1 MDSRTRKGS
10 STPPAARRALSE
22 FTLPDGRRV
31 LVGSPED
38 AAALRSWYGARETA
52 TATAAAR
59 PKQQTKTDEATQTT
73 TTDDDKTA
81 TATATPARDDD
92 SDNSNNN
99 SSRVEVVV
107 VHGSDEHREL
117 LDRTRSHAH
126 ARREELR
133 RRHDGAA
140 GELLDEWEGLSA
152 QLRDVAAQMERL
164 ADHGGGKLNATFSK
178 FGYGAHVRTYGDESG
193 GKEGEEPASSA
204 ASTLSGGTAAAD
216 WGDRR
221 AGGATMKLF
230 RRPVVKQY
238 FHRGLLWRA
247 SALTEVMSFELF
259 LDLVYVG
266 ILHVNGEHL
275 SESPDGAEL
284 LRFVVTFCMGWKIWA
299 DVAQMVSWFD
309 IDDVAQRVEILFLM
323 ACLVGMTTNMI
334 STFHEGHDTFAYLVG
349 FYVAARL
356 FMAAYLVLTAVLV
369 PLVRATMLASA
380 VAIVV
385 PAALWVAST
394 ALEMPRRR
402 LGLVFVALVL
412 DLLGSGLVMLLYR
425 WSTAAA
431 AGGRGRLGVLS
442 RRVAP
447 HFEFYPAINIEH
459 KVERTNAFV
468 SLVFGYSV
476 VAILFQ
482 NQGDGLNAF
491 FGKAILGLVQAY
503 IFNWLYF
510 DVDASNIHVHAI
522 RRSSKHCQSRSPLA
536 FPSRGA
542 LPPFATLTPNR
553 HHLAHG
559 PPPLYHELH
568 GRHRRPVQARR
579 RLRRGRRAA
588 QGPDVHLRPPLRG
601 PRPARHPPLL
611 LRRAVPVP
619 RPHGPHLVL
628 PRAQAATHP
637 ARAQAPAAGQPR
649 PRGGRHHR
657 AGRRAG
663 GLAREPGPG
672 GRHDGHGGVGAAGGD
687 VGQVVPRGDVDRRGR
702 RVQAALP
709 RALQQAPARGGG
721 QGRGGGGGVCAC
733 RGGDGRREEGG
744 CGCVI
749 CETADADNP
758 MLSMWCCEFEVCKLS
773 RISRTLYICF
783 HQGRK

>member
-38 AAALRSWYGARETA
+38 AAALRSWYGAREAA

-431 AGGRGRLGVLS
+431 ASGRGRLGVLS

-522 RRSSKHCQSRSPLA
+522 RRSSKHYIIWLMAHLPFIMSYTVATAGLSKLVVASDVADASPKDLTSTYAHRSEAHVPLGIRLFYCVGLSLSLA
-536 FPSRGA
+536 LMGLISYCHEHK
-542 LPPFATLTPNR
+542 LPPTRRVPKRLRLANRALVAAAIAALAAVPEDSLASLGLVAATTGMVAWVLLVETWGRSCPEETWIGEDGGCKR
-553 HHLAHG
+553 RYLA
-559 PPPLYHELH
+559 
-568 GRHRRPVQARR
+568 RCSRR
-579 RLRRGRRAA
+579 RLEEVVRGEEE
-588 QGPDVHLRPPLRG
+588 GEG
-601 PRPARHPPLL
+601 Y
-611 LRRAVPVP
+611 
-619 RPHGPHLVL
+619 
-628 PRAQAATHP
+628 
-637 ARAQAPAAGQPR
+637 APAAVGM
-649 PRGGRHHR
+649 GDEKR
-657 AGRRAG
+657 A
-663 GLAREPGPG
+663 
-672 GRHDGHGGVGAAGGD
+672 AAA
-687 VGQVVPRGDVDRRGR
+687 V
-702 RVQAALP
+702 
-709 RALQQAPARGGG
+709 
-721 QGRGGGGGVCAC
+721 
-733 RGGDGRREEGG
+733 
-744 CGCVI
+744 
-749 CETADADNP
+749 
-758 MLSMWCCEFEVCKLS
+758 
-773 RISRTLYICF
+773 
-783 HQGRK
+783 

>member
-1 MDSRTRKGS
+1 MDSRTHKGS

-38 AAALRSWYGARETA
+38 AAALRSWYGARE
-52 TATAAAR
+52 AAAR
-59 PKQQTKTDEATQTT
+59 PKQQTKMDEATQT

-81 TATATPARDDD
+81 TATATATATPAARDDD
-92 SDNSNNN
+92 SDNNSSNNN
-99 SSRVEVVV
+99 SSSRVEVVV

-164 ADHGGGKLNATFSK
+164 ADDGGGKLNATFSK
-178 FGYGAHVRTYGDESG
+178 FGYGAHVRTYGDEPG
-193 GKEGEEPASSA
+193 GKEGEDQPASSA
-204 ASTLSGGTAAAD
+204 ASTLSGGNGTTID

-299 DVAQMVSWFD
+299 DVAQIVSWFD

-334 STFHEGHDTFAYLVG
+334 STFHEGHDTFVYLVG

-394 ALEMPRRR
+394 ALEMPRR
-402 LGLVFVALVL
+402 LGLVFVALAL
-412 DLLGSGLVMLLYR
+412 DLLGGGFVMLLYR
-425 WSTAAA
+425 WSTKAVA
-431 AGGRGRLGVLS
+431 AGGRGRLGVVG
-442 RRVAP
+442 RRVASL
-447 HFEFYPAINIEH
+447 FEFYPAINIEH

-510 DVDASNIHVHAI
+510 DVDASNLHVHAI
-522 RRSSKHCQSRSPLA
+522 RRSGKHYIIWLMAHLPFTMSYTVATAGLSKLVVASDVADASPKDLTSTYAHRSEAHVPLGIRLFYCVGLSLSLA
-536 FPSRGA
+536 LMGLISYCHEHK
-542 LPPFATLTPNR
+542 LPPTRRVPKRLRLANRALAAAAIAALAAVPEHSLTSLGLVAATTGMVAWVLLVETWGRSCPEETWIGEDGGCKR
-553 HHLAHG
+553 RYLA
-559 PPPLYHELH
+559 
-568 GRHRRPVQARR
+568 RCSRR
-579 RLRRGRRAA
+579 RLEEVVRGEEEGEGYPVGRGDEKRAA
-588 QGPDVHLRPPLRG
+588 
-601 PRPARHPPLL
+601 A
-611 LRRAVPVP
+611 AV
-619 RPHGPHLVL
+619 
-628 PRAQAATHP
+628 
-637 ARAQAPAAGQPR
+637 
-649 PRGGRHHR
+649 
-657 AGRRAG
+657 
-663 GLAREPGPG
+663 
-672 GRHDGHGGVGAAGGD
+672 
-687 VGQVVPRGDVDRRGR
+687 
-702 RVQAALP
+702 
-709 RALQQAPARGGG
+709 
-721 QGRGGGGGVCAC
+721 
-733 RGGDGRREEGG
+733 
-744 CGCVI
+744 
-749 CETADADNP
+749 
-758 MLSMWCCEFEVCKLS
+758 
-773 RISRTLYICF
+773 
-783 HQGRK
+783 

>member
-1 MDSRTRKGS
+1 MESRNRKGS

-38 AAALRSWYGARETA
+38 AAALRSWYGAREAVAVAGSQQQQQQQQQTRTDDGDDSKA
-52 TATAAAR
+52 AATAA
-59 PKQQTKTDEATQTT
+59 EATVS
-73 TTDDDKTA
+73 
-81 TATATPARDDD
+81 PARDDD
-92 SDNSNNN
+92 DDDNSSN
-99 SSRVEVVV
+99 RVEVV
-107 VHGSDEHREL
+107 VHGSDEHRDL

-133 RRHDGAA
+133 RRHEGA
-140 GELLDEWEGLSA
+140 GELLDEWESVSA

-178 FGYGAHVRTYGDESG
+178 FGYGAHVRTYGDEPG
-193 GKEGEEPASSA
+193 NKEGEDQPASSA
-204 ASTLSGGTAAAD
+204 ASTLSGGTD

-221 AGGATMKLF
+221 AGGTTMKLF

-247 SALTEVMSFELF
+247 SRLTEVMSFELF
-259 LDLVYVG
+259 FDLVYVG

-275 SESPDGAEL
+275 SETPDGAEL

-299 DVAQMVSWFD
+299 DVAQIVSWFD
-309 IDDVAQRVEILFLM
+309 IDDVAQRVEILFLI

-334 STFHEGHDTFAYLVG
+334 STFHEGHDTFVFLVG

-380 VAIVV
+380 VAIVA
-385 PAALWVAST
+385 PAALWVAAT
-394 ALEMPRRR
+394 ALEMPRR

-412 DLLGSGLVMLLYR
+412 DLVGGGLVMLLYR
-425 WSTAAA
+425 WSTTAAA
-431 AGGRGRLGVLS
+431 SGKGRLGVLS

-482 NQGDGLNAF
+482 NQGYGLNAF

-510 DVDASNIHVHAI
+510 DVDAGNIHVHAI
-522 RRSSKHCQSRSPLA
+522 RRSSKHYLIWLMAHLPFIMSYTVATAGLSKLVVASDVANASPK
-536 FPSRGA
+536 
-542 LPPFATLTPNR
+542 TLTSTYAHRSEAHVPLGIRLFYCVGLGLSLALMGLISFCHEHKLPATRRVPKRLRLANR
-553 HHLAHG
+553 AVVAAAIAALAAVPEDSLTSLG
-559 PPPLYHELH
+559 LVATTTGMVTWVLLVETW
-568 GRHRRPVQARR
+568 GRSCPEETWFGEDGGCKRRYLARCSRR
-579 RLRRGRRAA
+579 RLEEVVRGEEDGEGYAPDAPGRGDEKRAA
-588 QGPDVHLRPPLRG
+588 
-601 PRPARHPPLL
+601 A
-611 LRRAVPVP
+611 AV
-619 RPHGPHLVL
+619 
-628 PRAQAATHP
+628 
-637 ARAQAPAAGQPR
+637 
-649 PRGGRHHR
+649 
-657 AGRRAG
+657 
-663 GLAREPGPG
+663 
-672 GRHDGHGGVGAAGGD
+672 
-687 VGQVVPRGDVDRRGR
+687 
-702 RVQAALP
+702 
-709 RALQQAPARGGG
+709 
-721 QGRGGGGGVCAC
+721 
-733 RGGDGRREEGG
+733 
-744 CGCVI
+744 
-749 CETADADNP
+749 
-758 MLSMWCCEFEVCKLS
+758 
-773 RISRTLYICF
+773 
-783 HQGRK
+783 